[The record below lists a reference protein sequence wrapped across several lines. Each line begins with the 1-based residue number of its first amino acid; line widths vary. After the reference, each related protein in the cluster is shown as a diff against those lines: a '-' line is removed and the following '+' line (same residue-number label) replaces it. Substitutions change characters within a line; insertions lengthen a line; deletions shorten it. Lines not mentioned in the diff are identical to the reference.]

1 VPDQCVGGPTVMLF
15 FEFPEQPSARP
26 ANTLIG
32 HLTGLVVGL
41 VCLYVFGLQRTAPAP
56 VGGLTLP
63 YAAAGALS
71 VALTTLM
78 LTWLGRPHPP
88 AGATTLIVSL
98 GVLTTVPQLLSMAG
112 AVLLI
117 SAASWG
123 LNVLLGTKP
132 AATKSR
138 SRPGTQAP
146 LLRLVPTLLETASSV
161 LLPRPYARGD
171 VHKLSRLPGWEGR
184 AAPGARSPTPPAGL
198 PP

>member
-1 VPDQCVGGPTVMLF
+1 MPAKPPLLKRLTSRRSAPGPAAYAAVLSLVVLGLAGAVGVGLHLPWLFPSLGPTVMLF

-132 AATKSR
+132 AATK
-138 SRPGTQAP
+138 
-146 LLRLVPTLLETASSV
+146 
-161 LLPRPYARGD
+161 
-171 VHKLSRLPGWEGR
+171 
-184 AAPGARSPTPPAGL
+184 
-198 PP
+198 